1 MTELQNTEMCL
12 VDTNP
17 IGEVRENEQSGQKH
31 FITVRSFEQ
40 DEILAQFGAVEILS
54 TPNYLT
60 LQVDHGKHILLDPP
74 YLQFINHSCD
84 PNCFFDTENMCL
96 RALKKIESGQE
107 LTFFYP
113 STEWNMQQPFACFC
127 KSENCLGEIKG
138 AAHLTDQ
145 EANRYKLTPYISKRR
160 SQQQ

>member
-1 MTELQNTEMCL
+1 MNKLNNTETRL
-12 VDTNP
+12 IDTNP
-17 IGEVRENEQSGQKH
+17 IGEVRENVENGQKI
-31 FITVRSFEQ
+31 FITTRSFEQ
-40 DEILAQFGAVEILS
+40 DEILAQFGVVDILS

-60 LQVDHGKHILLDPP
+60 LQVDHNKHILLDPP
-74 YLQFINHSCD
+74 YLQYINHSCD
-84 PNCFFDTENMCL
+84 PNCFFDTEHMCL

-145 EANRYKLTPYISKRR
+145 EANRYRLTPYISKRR

>member
-1 MTELQNTEMCL
+1 MSELHNTKMRL

-17 IGEVRENEQSGQKH
+17 IGEVRENEYSGQKH
-31 FITVRSFEQ
+31 FITMRSFEQ
-40 DEILAQFGAVEILS
+40 DEIVAQFAAGQVLS

-60 LQVDHGKHILLDPP
+60 LQIECDKHILLDPP
-74 YLQFINHSCD
+74 YLQYINHSCA
-84 PNCFFDTENMCL
+84 PNCFFDTEHMCL

-113 STEWNMQQPFACFC
+113 STEWDMQQPFACFC
-127 KSENCLGEIKG
+127 KSENCLGQIKG

-145 EANRYKLTPYISKRR
+145 EANRYRLTPYISKRR